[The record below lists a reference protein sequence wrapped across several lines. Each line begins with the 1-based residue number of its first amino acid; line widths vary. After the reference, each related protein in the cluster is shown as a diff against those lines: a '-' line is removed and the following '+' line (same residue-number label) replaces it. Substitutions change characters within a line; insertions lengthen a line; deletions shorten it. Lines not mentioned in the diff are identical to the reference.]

1 MRLHLGL
8 ATLLLGTLAFALVS
22 TPAEA
27 CGRRGQRRASAPV
40 YYSAPAY
47 SQPMNYSPAYSQP
60 MYGQPYG
67 QPMYGPS
74 MSYPPQPQRMP
85 AVPAPSVTIAVI
97 NDRFDPVSVT
107 VAPGTTVKW
116 VNMGKNKHTI
126 TADKGEWDSG
136 DLAPDTSYTATF
148 TTAGTFTYSCRYH
161 KDMKGTI
168 VVAVPSGK

>member
-8 ATLLLGTLAFALVS
+8 ATLLLGTLAFTLVS

-27 CGRRGQRRASAPV
+27 CGRRGQRGASAPV
-40 YYSAPAY
+40 YYST
-47 SQPMNYSPAYSQP
+47 PAYSQP
-60 MYGQPYG
+60 MYYG
-67 QPMYGPS
+67 PAYPQPMYDPS
-74 MSYPPQPQRMP
+74 ASYPPPQAQRMP
-85 AVPAPSVTIAVI
+85 AAPAPSVTIAAI

-136 DLAPDTSYTATF
+136 DLAPDASYTATF
-148 TTAGTFTYSCRYH
+148 TTPGTFAYSCRYH

-168 VVAVPSGK
+168 IVAVPSGK